1 MNTREGYGLGIKL
14 MAGILLLTL
23 CGCSTFRMGSI
34 CFLEYGIDGSCVI
47 QKKAPV
53 ELRPE

>member
-1 MNTREGYGLGIKL
+1 MK
-14 MAGILLLTL
+14 LTL
-23 CGCSTFRMGSI
+23 ALFLCLVTTGCSTFRMGSI

>member
-1 MNTREGYGLGIKL
+1 MKL
-14 MAGILLLTL
+14 AIALFL
-23 CGCSTFRMGSI
+23 CLVTTGCSTFRMGSF
-34 CFLEYGIDGSCVI
+34 CYMEYSAEGSCVI